1 MNNKHILLEKYIKVS
16 IRKALKEQE
25 ELQKQAEKSLYLI
38 YRFPGLKETM
48 ENLMSP
54 SFNRFVKNVELVA
67 PKPTTFSIKL
77 INSQEFNIK
86 YLGKGKFSIKVAGK
100 KYNPINLGELERA
113 SQAISD
119 LLQLNYAPEEGK
131 EQISNLDNELE
142 KDLKG
147 VEPTEN
153 PSPESP
159 PSEETPEPLAANNK
173 LDSEPDTGEEI
184 DINK

>member
-38 YRFPGLKETM
+38 YRFPGLKETI

-54 SFNRFVKNVELVA
+54 SFNRFIKKVEIVA
-67 PKPTTFSIKL
+67 PKPTTFSVKL
-77 INSQEFNIK
+77 INNQEFTIK
-86 YLGKGKFSIKVAGK
+86 YLGKEKFSIKVSGK

-113 SQAISD
+113 SQAISE
-119 LLQLNYAPEEGK
+119 LLQLNYAPEDGK
-131 EQISNLDNELE
+131 EQIPNINNELE

-147 VEPTEN
+147 AESTEN
-153 PSPESP
+153 SSSNSPSPEEQP
-159 PSEETPEPLAANNK
+159 VTDDQLNN
-173 LDSEPDTGEEI
+173 EPDTGEEI
-184 DINK
+184 DIK